1 LSKVAEII
9 AKEIQSKGPIPF
21 ARFQELA
28 LYCPVY
34 GYYEKEKDTVGTR
47 GDYCTSV
54 SVGSLFGELLA
65 YRFARW
71 LETLEGPVQL
81 VEAGAH
87 DGTLAGDILRW
98 TRRSRGDLFDRLEYW
113 IVEPSQRR
121 RDWQNRTLA
130 EFSGKVRW
138 AKTVVDVESSMASRR
153 AHESAP
159 VHGIIFCNELL
170 DALPVR
176 RFGWDKATQTWF
188 EWGVNLKRDKFV
200 WTRLRISVA
209 PYAGAR
215 TGDARASRPP
225 APQDLPGE
233 LLQVLPDGFTIEV
246 NALAQK
252 WWAGA
257 AEVLASGR
265 LVTIDYGLSAEE
277 LLVPE
282 RLDGTLR
289 AYYRQQP
296 TADILSRPGE
306 QDLTAHVNFSAIR
319 EAGEAAGL
327 ITESFSSQEQ
337 FLVETVASMR
347 MGGNGMGEW
356 APGQTR
362 QFQTLVHPDHF
373 GRAFRV
379 LVQARGAS
387 ELDRGVRNKKKSQAS
402 GI

>member
-9 AKEIQSKGPIPF
+9 AKEIESKGPIPF

-71 LETLEGPVQL
+71 LEVLEGPLQL
-81 VEAGAH
+81 IEAGAH
-87 DGTLAGDILRW
+87 DGRLAGDILRW
-98 TRRSRGDLFDRLEYW
+98 TRQCRADLFDRLEYW
-113 IVEPSQRR
+113 IVEPSQGR
-121 RDWQNRTLA
+121 RDWQSRTLA

-138 AKTVVDVESSMASRR
+138 AETLASIEPGP
-153 AHESAP
+153 ASGCGHDSAP

-170 DALPVR
+170 DAMPVHR
-176 RFGWDKATQTWF
+176 LGWDKATQTWF
-188 EWGVNLKRDKFV
+188 EWGVNLERDKFV
-200 WTRLRISVA
+200 WARLKNPVA
-209 PYAGAR
+209 PH
-215 TGDARASRPP
+215 
-225 APQDLPGE
+225 DLPAD

-246 NALAQK
+246 NRLAQK

-257 AEVLASGR
+257 AEVLESGR

-277 LLVPE
+277 LLAPE
-282 RLDGTLR
+282 RNGGTLR

-296 TADILSRPGE
+296 TADILARPGE

-327 ITESFSSQEQ
+327 VTESFSSQEQ
-337 FLVETVASMR
+337 FLVETLASMR
-347 MGGNGMGEW
+347 MDGNGIGEW
-356 APGQTR
+356 TPGHIR

-379 LVQARGAS
+379 LVQKRQRRDTCGTSKADQK
-387 ELDRGVRNKKKSQAS
+387 EKKSQAS